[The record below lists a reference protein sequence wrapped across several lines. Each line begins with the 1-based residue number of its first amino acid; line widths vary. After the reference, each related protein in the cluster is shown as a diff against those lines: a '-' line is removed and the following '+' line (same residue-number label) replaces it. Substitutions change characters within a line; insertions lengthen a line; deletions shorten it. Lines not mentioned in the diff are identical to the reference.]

1 MKPLEIKAGNLCV
14 KSTENASLVINR
26 IGDPTI
32 TETLSSPIIANGKAC
47 YAVTASLLSLPAGRY
62 IGRIGE
68 CNDCIQLVI
77 PKKC

>member
-1 MKPLEIKAGNLCV
+1 MKPIEIKAGNLCV
-14 KSTENASLVINR
+14 KSTENAELVINR

-32 TETLSSPIIANGKAC
+32 TATLSSPIIANGKAC
-47 YAVTASLLSLPAGRY
+47 YVVTASLLALPAGRY

>member
-1 MKPLEIKAGNLCV
+1 MRPIEIKAGNLCI
-14 KSTENASLVINR
+14 KSTENAELVINR

-32 TETLSSPIIANGKAC
+32 TETLSSPVIANGKAG
-47 YAVTASLLSLPAGRY
+47 YVVTASLLALPAGRY